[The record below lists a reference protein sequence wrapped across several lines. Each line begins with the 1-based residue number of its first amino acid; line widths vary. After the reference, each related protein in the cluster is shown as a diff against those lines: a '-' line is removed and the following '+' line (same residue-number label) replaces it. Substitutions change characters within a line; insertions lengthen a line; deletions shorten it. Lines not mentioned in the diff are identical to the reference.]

1 MMDEFW
7 KKDDSE
13 FFVHPSVEIKFVTR
27 DNESTI
33 VPYKHAPSRHIKGL
47 NC

>member
-1 MMDEFW
+1 MILGFW
-7 KKDDSE
+7 
-13 FFVHPSVEIKFVTR
+13 FHPLVEIKFVTG
-27 DNESTI
+27 DNKSTI